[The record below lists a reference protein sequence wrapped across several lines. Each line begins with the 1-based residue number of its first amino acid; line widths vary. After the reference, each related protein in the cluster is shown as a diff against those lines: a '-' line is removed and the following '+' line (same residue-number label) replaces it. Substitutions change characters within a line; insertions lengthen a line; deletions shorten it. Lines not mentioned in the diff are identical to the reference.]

1 MAASAGGAV
10 DGKPALGGLLQHA
23 RDARVRVL
31 HVVDRVVVGLLPGEL
46 EVEVE
51 RLVVRAHHVDE
62 ARGVVADL
70 GAQLPERHELRL
82 ALAHGD
88 LLAALPQ
95 RDELDHRHLERF
107 GRLAHRRE
115 PRAHAR
121 DVAVMVGAED
131 RHQQVEAALALVEVV
146 GDVGS
151 EVGLLPVGAHHDAVL
166 LVAEER
172 GPEPGRAVLLEHVAV
187 RAQAPERAVDRPAV
201 LARRRG
207 PAPSTSGRR

>member
-1 MAASAGGAV
+1 MAAAPAARSMA
-10 DGKPALGGLLQHA
+10 KPALGGLLQHA
-23 RDARVRVL
+23 RDPRVRVL

-70 GAQLPERHELRL
+70 GAQLPSVTNCASRL
-82 ALAHGD
+82 PIGD

-121 DVAVMVGAED
+121 DVAVVVGAED

-146 GDVGS
+146 GDVGG
-151 EVGLLPVGAHHDAVL
+151 EVGLLAVGAHHDAVF
-166 LVAEER
+166 LVAEQR
-172 GPEPGRAVLLEHVAV
+172 GAEPGRAVLLEHVAV
-187 RAQAPERAVDRPAV
+187 RAQALRARGRSARRPC
-201 LARRRG
+201 RRRG